1 MPANTRR
8 MALTNNATEVVT
20 KPDDSEE
27 IISKADELISSL
39 AMRKNGVTS
48 LLEGMALQDW
58 GVIRNHSICP
68 DESGIIPTNT
78 VLNIQRQAVEPVLQQ
93 FSEDLEAIK
102 TKVTHILS
110 DLSEDEPDDSMFIP
124 DPAANP
130 TPAMKVIT
138 IIQVIQSMSKWSSDI
153 MDTWV
158 NYHMNRDQLKGGID
172 IQRLMTEQNFVDTDD
187 ICQAIVLLDC
197 KMAKEMK
204 TMLNTIMLNYITL
217 EDIVLDATGKVAET
231 PNSPGYSSL
240 YV

>member
-27 IISKADELISSL
+27 IEEREELIAKADELISSL
-39 AMRKNGVTS
+39 AMRKNGVSS
-48 LLEGMALQDW
+48 LLEGMAMQDW
-58 GVIRNHSICP
+58 GVIMNHSICP
-68 DESGIIPTNT
+68 DETGIIPTNT
-78 VLNIQRQAVEPVLQQ
+78 VLNIQRQAVEPVLKQ

-138 IIQVIQSMSKWSSDI
+138 IIQVIQSISKWSSVI
-153 MDTWV
+153 MDTWIK
-158 NYHMNRDQLKGGID
+158 YHTHMNRD
-172 IQRLMTEQNFVDTDD
+172 
-187 ICQAIVLLDC
+187 
-197 KMAKEMK
+197 
-204 TMLNTIMLNYITL
+204 
-217 EDIVLDATGKVAET
+217 
-231 PNSPGYSSL
+231 
-240 YV
+240 